1 MGEDFKFQINYY
13 YKYYSIAKRH
23 LLQIDDY
30 IKEHQQITLKTKEDE
45 HKQAEFNQNKIERD
59 AIVTIIFCALTL
71 ETFIN
76 SIAIANTS
84 KSYFN
89 SYLDKLNPISKFV
102 VIPKLLTGR
111 EIDREGKAFELLKE
125 TFKMRDK
132 LVHFKSRNWKTSDL
146 ISVEIIGEYNAKR
159 AVQSVELILGEMKK
173 FLPKMDFD
181 WLQDIE
187 SDPFA

>member
-1 MGEDFKFQINYY
+1 MEEDFEFQINYY
-13 YKYYSIAKRH
+13 EKYYSIAKRH
-23 LLQIDDY
+23 LLQIDDN
-30 IKEHQQITLKTKEDE
+30 IKRSDQITLKTKEDE
-45 HKQAEFNQNKIERD
+45 HKQAELNHKIERD

-71 ETFIN
+71 EAFIN

-84 KSYFN
+84 KSYFD

-102 VIPKLLTGR
+102 VIPKLFTGR
-111 EIDREGKAFELLKE
+111 EIDRKGKAFELLKE
-125 TFKMRDK
+125 TFKKRDK
-132 LVHFKSRNWKTSDL
+132 LVHFKSRTWKTSDL
-146 ISVEIIGEYNAKR
+146 ISVEIIDEYNAKR

-181 WLQDIE
+181 WLQDIG